1 MTIELKKRVKTSSI
15 LLLLAFFCIFSNDIV
30 FFISLILITGLAF
43 FEISEIIKKIC
54 KSVKSIK
61 YFILNIL
68 ALYYG
73 LIIFIIPS
81 IILRDSNT
89 ILNSSIN
96 AGPMCILFVL
106 LICIFTDIG
115 GYFVGKKIGGKKLSN
130 ISPSKTISGSIGSFI
145 FSIIPLLIFSFIYS
159 EEYLINVKNISLC
172 LLVSLISQMG
182 DLFISFTKR
191 KANVKD
197 TGRILPG
204 HGGILDRID
213 GIIFALPFAWLIL
226 YYGFI

>member
-96 AGPMCILFVL
+96 AGPMCI
-106 LICIFTDIG
+106 
-115 GYFVGKKIGGKKLSN
+115 
-130 ISPSKTISGSIGSFI
+130 
-145 FSIIPLLIFSFIYS
+145 
-159 EEYLINVKNISLC
+159 
-172 LLVSLISQMG
+172 
-182 DLFISFTKR
+182 
-191 KANVKD
+191 
-197 TGRILPG
+197 
-204 HGGILDRID
+204 
-213 GIIFALPFAWLIL
+213 
-226 YYGFI
+226 

>member
-1 MTIELKKRVKTSSI
+1 M
-15 LLLLAFFCIFSNDIV
+15 
-30 FFISLILITGLAF
+30 
-43 FEISEIIKKIC
+43 
-54 KSVKSIK
+54 
-61 YFILNIL
+61 YFICFT
-68 ALYYG
+68 YMYFYRHRG
-73 LIIFIIPS
+73 IFC
-81 IILRDSNT
+81 R
-89 ILNSSIN
+89 
-96 AGPMCILFVL
+96 
-106 LICIFTDIG
+106 
-115 GYFVGKKIGGKKLSN
+115 KKIGGKKLSN

-213 GIIFALPFAWLIL
+213 GILFALPFGIFLWKLLI
-226 YYGFI
+226 I